1 MIMKLIIKDT
11 FPSQNPP
18 SVSFVTT
25 RGEFK
30 LFVVVREK
38 DYKINNTYIS
48 IYEYELYNVTEKK
61 VERY

>member
-1 MIMKLIIKDT
+1 MIMTLIIKDT

-18 SVSFVTT
+18 SIFRERVVNC
-25 RGEFK
+25 
-30 LFVVVREK
+30 FVVEK
-38 DYKINNTYIS
+38 KTIKYIYIS